1 MGISGI
7 RAWRASR
14 FPRKNRDLGLK
25 ALGFAGLEFRVGG
38 FSIRVSGLEFRVFI

>member
-25 ALGFAGLEFRVGG
+25 ALGLRVLNLGLGG
-38 FSIRVSGLEFRVFI
+38 LVFGFQV